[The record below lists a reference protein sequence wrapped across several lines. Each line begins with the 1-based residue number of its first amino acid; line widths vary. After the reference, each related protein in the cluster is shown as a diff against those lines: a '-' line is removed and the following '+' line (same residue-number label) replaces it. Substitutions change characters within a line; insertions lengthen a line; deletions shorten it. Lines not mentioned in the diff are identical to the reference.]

1 MCNFSDRLRQLRVA
15 KKVYQK
21 DMASFLGISL
31 RAYQLYESGDG
42 FPSVPGLVIIAD
54 YFNVSIDYLV
64 GRSNDPSRY

>member
-1 MCNFSDRLRQLRVA
+1 MCNFSARLRQLRVA

-42 FPSVPGLVIIAD
+42 FPSVPGLVVIAD
-54 YFNVSIDYLV
+54 YFDVSLDYLV
-64 GRSNDPSRY
+64 GRSDEPRRV